1 MIAGRLQK
9 KNDYFYIVLSYKDIV
24 GKRKEKWIK
33 TGLKVRGNKSKADEL
48 LLQYREDFD
57 IKTGKLKS
65 EKEAVNE
72 DVEDYKTKLFGD
84 YLLLWLE
91 NIKNTIEVSTYAGYK
106 ITISRRIAP
115 YFNERGITLSNL
127 NAHIIDEFYNDMLH
141 EVSANTVIH
150 FHANIRKALQDAYKN
165 DLIPC
170 NYADKAHRP
179 KKGEFMSNYYNR
191 DELLILFDAVKGLRI
206 EFPVLMAGYY
216 GLRRGEIVGLKWSN
230 IDFEYGTITIKHTV
244 SYVTLDGKS
253 ILVAKDRAKT
263 KKSIR
268 TLPLVPPV
276 REMLI
281 KMKNMEEANKQ
292 FFGKNYNY
300 EDNDYVYKNEMGKL
314 ISPDYVTQNFAIQV
328 KKIKSLEKIRFHDLR
343 HSCAALLRH
352 EGVPMEDIQKWLG
365 HSQITTTES
374 IYAHFEDKTHLK
386 SAQKILNA
394 FSGS

>member
-1 MIAGRLQK
+1 MLQ
-9 KNDYFYIVLSYKDIV
+9 
-24 GKRKEKWIK
+24 
-33 TGLKVRGNKSKADEL
+33 
-48 LLQYREDFD
+48 
-57 IKTGKLKS
+57 
-65 EKEAVNE
+65 
-72 DVEDYKTKLFGD
+72 
-84 YLLLWLE
+84 
-91 NIKNTIEVSTYAGYK
+91 EVS
-106 ITISRRIAP
+106 P
-115 YFNERGITLSNL
+115 
-127 NAHIIDEFYNDMLH
+127 
-141 EVSANTVIH
+141 NTVIH

-165 DLIPC
+165 DIIPC

-244 SYVTLDGKS
+244 SYVTLDGRS
-253 ILVAKDRAKT
+253 TLVAKDRAKT

-281 KMKNMEEANKQ
+281 KMKDMEEANKR
-292 FFGKNYNY
+292 FFGENYY
-300 EDNDYVYKNEMGKL
+300 YRDDDYVYKNEMGKL
-314 ISPDYVTQNFAIQV
+314 ISPDYVTQNFAIQI
-328 KKIKSLEKIRFHDLR
+328 KKIKSLKKIRFHDLR

-394 FSGS
+394 FKD